1 METTFKPYLAGI
13 DLKRVKEWDNG
24 YNFLKDKL
32 YNPFDIL
39 LLASSTT
46 PYASIQP
53 NLIKIL
59 IQKQNKYK
67 EGFSK
72 F

>member
-1 METTFKPYLAGI
+1 MIKLSMVALMATAVTTGVMAEADI
-13 DLKRVKEWDNG
+13 
-24 YNFLKDKL
+24 KL
-32 YNPFDIL
+32 GGQGVI
-39 LLASSTT
+39 S
-46 PYASIQP
+46 YASIQP